1 MKNIPSHFYLYADC
15 GPNKDIQNFY
25 SSALGITTAVS
36 VHFTWGDRWRLW
48 LFPRENK
55 QWHFNSYSKAQTGI
69 EYGERKRFMEISIV
83 TDGFHQ
89 QNHNTCSFSFKRS
102 QYLKSANTE
111 AAEQANEMLRAIESS
126 TTYMSPQMHMKA
138 ITLFV
143 ANLNI
148 MGNPLK

>member
-1 MKNIPSHFYLYADC
+1 
-15 GPNKDIQNFY
+15 
-25 SSALGITTAVS
+25 
-36 VHFTWGDRWRLW
+36 
-48 LFPRENK
+48 
-55 QWHFNSYSKAQTGI
+55 
-69 EYGERKRFMEISIV
+69 MEISIV

-89 QNHNTCSFSFKRS
+89 QNHKTCSSSFKRS